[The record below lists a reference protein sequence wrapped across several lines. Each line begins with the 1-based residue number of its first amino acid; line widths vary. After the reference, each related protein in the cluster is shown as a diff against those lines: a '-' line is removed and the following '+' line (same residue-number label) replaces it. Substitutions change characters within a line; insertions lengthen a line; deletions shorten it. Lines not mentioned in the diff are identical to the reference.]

1 MKKRIILLIAGSL
14 AVFTSCKKELIEK
27 SYDFLVPSSFYK
39 TEADAN
45 AAIIGVYNTL
55 LSNGFYGNFWQYEND
70 SDHASGPSWFF
81 GHTGQGNFLGFWGT
95 DTPWND
101 RYVMIS
107 RTNSVLEN
115 VGGMNISED
124 VKQRVLGEAYFFRAF
139 AYFDLVRLYGGV
151 PLHLHT
157 VASGVEPASMPRASV
172 TEVYAQIIA
181 DLKQAETML
190 FPYKDPKSGGLGHV
204 TKDGASLLLAKAY
217 ATMASGALNGV
228 TIYVW
233 TERIADGD
241 NRSYA
246 NYPFVKKVVA
256 GLEGVNSE
264 EYFKLAME
272 KSAEVIA
279 TSGRTLFPSF
289 MDNFKLSNKHREENM
304 LMAEFF
310 GASLTEGALVQ
321 VYSGFQ
327 LYGPATGG
335 GWCWATKAFYNNYL
349 NEGIK
354 QDERALYGINHRPD
368 ILGKFYFPQQDLE
381 YATDGY
387 SWRKEEDKAYT
398 TKYDDVAQKVL
409 GAGNARYPIMRLADA
424 YLINAEANNELGHS
438 GDAYTSLNA
447 IRRRAKT
454 LDAPGGMNKDAL
466 RSFIL
471 EERGREF
478 LFESNRRYDLLRWGI
493 YLGVMNF
500 MNVDRF
506 NIVKARDNRSQLL
519 PIPLSE
525 INSNTT
531 MEVNNPGW

>member
-1 MKKRIILLIAGSL
+1 MAL
-14 AVFTSCKKELIEK
+14 AVITSCKKALIET
-27 SYDFLVPSSFYK
+27 SYDFIVPTSFYK

-101 RYVMIS
+101 HYTMIS

-115 VGGMNISED
+115 VSGMNINAD
-124 VKQRVLGEAYFFRAF
+124 VKNRVLGEAYFFRAF

-157 VASGVEPASMPRASV
+157 VASGKEPASMPRAAV
-172 TEVYAQIIA
+172 MEVYAQIIA
-181 DLKQAETML
+181 DLKLAETML
-190 FPYKDPKSGGLGHV
+190 FKYNDVKSGGLGHV
-204 TKDGASLLLAKAY
+204 TKDGAQLLLAKVY
-217 ATMASGALNGV
+217 ATIGSGSLSGV
-228 TIYVW
+228 TIDVW
-233 TERIADGD
+233 TERIADND
-241 NRSYA
+241 NRAYA
-246 NYPFVKKVVA
+246 KYPFTKKVVA
-256 GLEGVNSE
+256 GMEGVNSE
-264 EYFKLAME
+264 DYYKLARD
-272 KSAEVIA
+272 KSAEVIT
-279 TSGRTLFPSF
+279 TSGRILFPAF
-289 MDNFKLSNKHREENM
+289 MDNFKIANKHKEENM

-310 GASLTEGALVQ
+310 GATLTEGALVQ

-327 LYGPATGG
+327 LFGPATGG
-335 GWCWATKAFYNNYL
+335 GWAWATKVFYNNYL

-354 QDERALYGINHRPD
+354 QDERALYGINHQPT

-381 YATDGY
+381 YAVDGY
-387 SWRKEEDKAYT
+387 TWRKEEDKAYT

-409 GAGNARYPIMRLADA
+409 GAGNARYPILRLADA
-424 YLINAEANNELGHS
+424 YLINAEANNELS
-438 GDAYTSLNA
+438 NPVDAYTSLNA
-447 IRRRAKT
+447 VRRRSKT
-454 LDAPGGMNKDAL
+454 LDAPAGMNRNAF
-466 RSFIL
+466 RSFVI

-493 YLGVMNF
+493 YLDVMNF

-506 NIVKARDNRSQLL
+506 NIVKARNNRSQLL